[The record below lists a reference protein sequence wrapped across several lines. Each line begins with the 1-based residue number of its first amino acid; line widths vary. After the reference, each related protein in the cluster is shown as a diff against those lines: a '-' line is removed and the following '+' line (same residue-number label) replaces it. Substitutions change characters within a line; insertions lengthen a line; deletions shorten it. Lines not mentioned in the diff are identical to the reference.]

1 MIGFDVL
8 CLGLTRL
15 QFHTLRCHFPCEFS
29 FYDVSS
35 DSLSSDEDIELF
47 VSKAWC
53 AFINPK
59 KLHPG
64 QLSDIIKAHKY
75 ATEHTHAAI
84 LLFTEAF
91 TKEQKETV
99 DTKSLFRVDLRAGLD
114 KPLRDTI
121 GIVRKAIM
129 PCWDGMARMR
139 SNMLNDGWYLIDI
152 ETTGIDPMVDEVIS
166 LTVSFMAD
174 YEILS
179 LETLYIKPSC
189 PISERIEEL
198 TGITNEQLEYG
209 ITKEEAVKYLMELP
223 SPSPFIFERFSYFVP
238 FLQALF
244 CKCGE
249 KFNAPYITVDGLAA
263 ITRGYTLARRIEK
276 MVASIESRKYER
288 TPVDNQYIAKLY
300 DVTLAVFEDLQ
311 ERYNVRAA
319 GDFHSLYY
327 GKIECGE

>member
-15 QFHTLRCHFPCEFS
+15 QFHTLRCHFPCGFS
-29 FYDVSS
+29 FYDVTP
-35 DSLSSDEDIELF
+35 DNLSSDEDVELF

-59 KLHPG
+59 KLQPG

-99 DTKSLFRVDLRAGLD
+99 DTKSLIRVDLRAGLD
-114 KPLRDTI
+114 KPLRDVI
-121 GIVRKAIM
+121 QIIRKASM

-139 SNMLNDGWYLIDI
+139 SNMLNDGWYLIDM
-152 ETTGIDPMVDEVIS
+152 ESTGIDPLEDEVIS

-174 YEILS
+174 YKILKT
-179 LETLYIKPSC
+179 ETLYIKPSY
-189 PISERIEEL
+189 PISKRIEEL
-198 TGITNEQLEYG
+198 TGITNEQLACG

-223 SPSPFIFERFSYFVP
+223 SPSPLIFERFSYFVP
-238 FLQALF
+238 FIQALF
-244 CKCGE
+244 GKCGE
-249 KFNAPYITVDGLAA
+249 KFDIPYIAVDGLIA
-263 ITRGYTLARRIEK
+263 ITRGYTLARRIEQ
-276 MVASIESRKYER
+276 MVASIESRKHER

-300 DVTLAVFEDLQ
+300 DVTLALFEDLQ
-311 ERYNVRAA
+311 DRYGVRSA

-327 GKIECGE
+327 GKIEYGE

>member
-1 MIGFDVL
+1 
-8 CLGLTRL
+8 
-15 QFHTLRCHFPCEFS
+15 
-29 FYDVSS
+29 
-35 DSLSSDEDIELF
+35 
-47 VSKAWC
+47 
-53 AFINPK
+53 
-59 KLHPG
+59 
-64 QLSDIIKAHKY
+64 
-75 ATEHTHAAI
+75 
-84 LLFTEAF
+84 
-91 TKEQKETV
+91 
-99 DTKSLFRVDLRAGLD
+99 
-114 KPLRDTI
+114 
-121 GIVRKAIM
+121 
-129 PCWDGMARMR
+129 
-139 SNMLNDGWYLIDI
+139 
-152 ETTGIDPMVDEVIS
+152 
-166 LTVSFMAD
+166 MAD
-174 YEILS
+174 YEILTS
-179 LETLYIKPSC
+179 ETLYIKPSC

-198 TGITNEQLEYG
+198 TGITNEQLERG

-223 SPSPFIFERFSYFVP
+223 SHSPFIFERFSYFVP

-276 MVASIESRKYER
+276 MVDSIESRKYER

>member
-1 MIGFDVL
+1 MIGCDVL
-8 CLGLTRL
+8 CLGLTRMQL
-15 QFHTLRCHFPCEFS
+15 HTLRCHFPVGFS
-29 FYDVSS
+29 FYSVTA
-35 DSLSSDEDIELF
+35 EDLNAKDDIDLF

-59 KLHPG
+59 KLLPG
-64 QLSDIIKAHKY
+64 QLNQIIEAHKT
-75 ATEHTHAAI
+75 ATKQTHATI
-84 LLFTEAF
+84 LLFTDPF
-91 TKEQKETV
+91 TQEQKQTI
-99 DTKSLFRVDLRAGLD
+99 DTKKLQRVDLRAGLD
-114 KPLRDTI
+114 KPLRDAI

-174 YEILS
+174 YEILTS
-179 LETLYIKPSC
+179 ETLYIKPSC
-189 PISERIEEL
+189 PISERVEEL
-198 TGITNEQLEYG
+198 TGITNEQFVCG

-223 SPSPFIFERFSYFVP
+223 SPSPLIFERFSYFVP

-244 CKCGE
+244 IKCGE
-249 KFNAPYITVDGLAA
+249 KFDMPYITVDGLAA
-263 ITRGYTLARRIEK
+263 ITRGYTLARRIER
-276 MVASIESRKYER
+276 MTDTIESRKYER

>member
-15 QFHTLRCHFPCEFS
+15 QFHTLRCHFPCGFS

-84 LLFTEAF
+84 LLFTEVF

-179 LETLYIKPSC
+179 SETLYIKPSC

-198 TGITNEQLEYG
+198 TGITNEQLECG

-288 TPVDNQYIAKLY
+288 TPVDNQHIAKLY
-300 DVTLAVFEDLQ
+300 DVTLAVFGDLQ

>member
-1 MIGFDVL
+1 MIGCDVL
-8 CLGLTRL
+8 CLGITRMQL
-15 QFHTLRCHFPCEFS
+15 HTLRCHFPIGFS
-29 FYDVSS
+29 FYSVTAED
-35 DSLSSDEDIELF
+35 LKQNEDIDLF

-59 KLHPG
+59 KLLPG
-64 QLSDIIKAHKY
+64 QLNQIIEAHRM
-75 ATEHTHAAI
+75 ATKQTHATI
-84 LLFTEAF
+84 LLFTDPF
-91 TKEQKETV
+91 TQEQKQTI
-99 DTKSLFRVDLRAGLD
+99 DTKKLQRVDLRAGLD

-152 ETTGIDPMVDEVIS
+152 ETTGIDPIVDEVIS

-179 LETLYIKPSC
+179 SETLYIKPSC

-198 TGITNEQLEYG
+198 TGITNEQLERG

-288 TPVDNQYIAKLY
+288 TPVDNQYIAKLNF
-300 DVTLAVFEDLQ
+300 TSSAIFTIKFALFT
-311 ERYNVRAA
+311 
-319 GDFHSLYY
+319 
-327 GKIECGE
+327 I

>member
-15 QFHTLRCHFPCEFS
+15 QFHTLRCHFPCGFS

-84 LLFTEAF
+84 LLFTEVF

-179 LETLYIKPSC
+179 SETLYIKPSC

-198 TGITNEQLEYG
+198 TGITNEQLECG

-288 TPVDNQYIAKLY
+288 TPVDNQHIAKLY

>member
-1 MIGFDVL
+1 MIGCDVL
-8 CLGLTRL
+8 CLGLTRMQL
-15 QFHTLRCHFPCEFS
+15 HTLRCHFPIGFS
-29 FYDVSS
+29 FYSVTAED
-35 DSLSSDEDIELF
+35 LKQNEDIDLF

-53 AFINPK
+53 TFINPK
-59 KLHPG
+59 KLLPG
-64 QLSDIIKAHKY
+64 QLNQIIEAHRM
-75 ATEHTHAAI
+75 ATKKTHAAI
-84 LLFTEAF
+84 LLFTDPF
-91 TKEQKETV
+91 TQEQKQTI
-99 DTKSLFRVDLRAGLD
+99 DTKKLQRVDLRAGLD

-152 ETTGIDPMVDEVIS
+152 ETTGIDPIVDEVIS

-174 YEILS
+174 YEILTS
-179 LETLYIKPSC
+179 ETLYIKPSC

-198 TGITNEQLEYG
+198 TGITNEQLECG
-209 ITKEEAVKYLMELP
+209 VTKEEAVKYLMELP

-249 KFNAPYITVDGLAA
+249 KFNVPYITVDGLAA

-276 MVASIESRKYER
+276 MVDSIESRKHER

-300 DVTLAVFEDLQ
+300 DVTLAAFEDLQ

>member
-15 QFHTLRCHFPCEFS
+15 QFHTLRCHFPCGFS

-35 DSLSSDEDIELF
+35 DNLSSDEDIELF

-53 AFINPK
+53 TFINPK
-59 KLHPG
+59 KLQPG

-114 KPLRDTI
+114 RPLRDTI
-121 GIVRKAIM
+121 QIVRKASM

-139 SNMLNDGWYLIDI
+139 SNMLNDGWYLIDM
-152 ETTGIDPMVDEVIS
+152 ETTGIDPLEDEVIS

-174 YEILS
+174 YEILTS
-179 LETLYIKPSC
+179 ETLYIKPSS
-189 PISERIEEL
+189 PVTERIEEL
-198 TGITNEQLEYG
+198 TGITNEQLECG
-209 ITKEEAVKYLMELP
+209 ITKEEAVKYLRTLP
-223 SPSPFIFERFSYFVP
+223 SPSPFILERFSYFVP
-238 FLQALF
+238 FLKSLF
-244 CKCGE
+244 SKCGD
-249 KFNAPYITVDGLAA
+249 KFDMPYITVDGLAA
-263 ITRGYTLARRIEK
+263 ITRGFTMARRIEQ
-276 MVASIESRKYER
+276 MASSIENRKYKR
-288 TPVDNQYIAKLY
+288 TPVDNKYIANLY

-311 ERYNVRAA
+311 ERYDVRAA
-319 GDFHSLYY
+319 GDFHNLYY
-327 GKIECGE
+327 GEIECGE

>member
-1 MIGFDVL
+1 MIGNDVL

-15 QFHTLRCHFPCEFS
+15 QLQTLRCHFPVGFD
-29 FYDVSS
+29 FYNISADA
-35 DSLSSDEDIELF
+35 LKEQNNIEQL

-59 KLHPG
+59 KLLPG
-64 QLSDIIKAHKY
+64 QLNQIIEAHRM
-75 ATEHTHAAI
+75 ATTQTHATI
-84 LLFTEAF
+84 LLFTDPF
-91 TKEQKETV
+91 TQEQKQTI
-99 DTKSLFRVDLRAGLD
+99 DTKKLQRVDLRAGLD

-152 ETTGIDPMVDEVIS
+152 ETTGIDPLLDEVIS

-174 YEILS
+174 YKILTS
-179 LETLYIKPSC
+179 ETLYIKPSC

-198 TGITNEQLEYG
+198 TGITNEQLERG

-276 MVASIESRKYER
+276 MVASIESRKYDR
-288 TPVDNQYIAKLY
+288 TPVDNPYIAKLY

-311 ERYNVRAA
+311 KRYGVRSA

-327 GKIECGE
+327 GEIECGE